1 MLGLQII
8 YFCDWRDDSSRAASA
23 CFLEGCQLFLRYLTA
38 FNFQAHILGHA
49 VMDIVPVAAV
59 PVERL
64 EIESVICHRDI
75 PPIPDKKEY
84 LTYLKENARKEC
96 AAKIGLYLYDSG
108 FLVEKEGERLGDLT
122 LRFRLLAARENPEE
136 GIDQETYQRIVDGA
150 MPVWGYRYE

>member
-1 MLGLQII
+1 MYFTKKSANQLVHKGQVMEAIWKVIPQLGLNT
-8 YFCDWRDDSSRAASA
+8 D
-23 CFLEGCQLFLRYLTA
+23 
-38 FNFQAHILGHA
+38 QAHILGHA